1 MPLTNGRT
9 FAGYTIIRLLGSGG
23 MAEVY
28 LAQHPRLPRND
39 ALKVMSE
46 AITADTDFRERFLRE
61 ADLAATLWHPHIVGV
76 HDRGE
81 FEGHLWISMDYV
93 EGTDAGQLVKGR
105 YPAGIRAQDVC
116 AIVTAVADALDY
128 AHKRGLLHRDV
139 KPANILLTQPEE
151 GKRRILLADFGI
163 ARPMGDI
170 SGLTATN
177 FTVGTLAYAAPEQLM
192 GADIDGR
199 ADQYA
204 LAATAYHL
212 LTGSQPYPHS
222 NPAVVISRHLNAPVP
237 ALADTRPELGRLDP
251 VLAAALAKDPV
262 DRFTRCVDFAR
273 AFAEQ
278 AETARQA
285 PAAPTAPARLAPKQT
300 LGTSRDPVPSKASSN
315 PNSWVGL
322 EGDGLSVLPRWLR
335 SFLLEPLRWCGT
347 RGNSGPLR
355 PHPPPESK
363 HLRPL
368 LPPSPHLPAQQ
379 HPRQRRS
386 LPQWRLST
394 ANLPTVTL
402 KCRRCLHRPAS
413 PTSSLATHRQRR
425 STPAF
430 TVVHLPLPV
439 PACVGRPMR
448 ELCCVAMIPGTGSFV
463 AWPTRIRCR
472 LCSRQR
478 RRCRLGCFWTTALN
492 AACAME
498 APGVAETTACTPPT
512 VAAPART
519 SLSSKGPP
527 CRPSTVLTPCGR
539 SKSVHS
545 GRATSHHPRRTP

>member
-1 MPLTNGRT
+1 MG
-9 FAGYTIIRLLGSGG
+9 
-23 MAEVY
+23 EVY
-28 LAQHPRLPRND
+28 LAQHPRLPRQD
-39 ALKVMSE
+39 ALKILPAEVS
-46 AITADTDFRERFLRE
+46 ADGEFRERFLRE
-61 ADLAATLWHPHIVGV
+61 ADLASTLFHPHIVGV

-81 FEGHLWISMDYV
+81 FDGQMWISMDYID
-93 EGTDAGQLVKGR
+93 GTDAAQLLRTR
-105 YPAGIRAQDVC
+105 YPVGMPEHEVAEIITAIAG
-116 AIVTAVADALDY
+116 ALDY

-139 KPANILLTQPEE
+139 KPANIMLTHRDDE
-151 GKRRILLADFGI
+151 GKQRILLSDFGI
-163 ARPMGDI
+163 ARGVDDI
-170 SGLTATN
+170 SGLTTTN
-177 FTVGTLAYAAPEQLM
+177 MTVGTVAYTAPEQLL
-192 GADIDGR
+192 GEQIDGR

-212 LTGSQPYPHS
+212 LTGSQLYPHS

-237 ALADTRPELGRLDP
+237 ALSDTRPELGRLDP
-251 VLAAALAKDPV
+251 VLAAGLAKDPA
-262 DRFTRCVDFAR
+262 DRFTRCVDFAH
-273 AFAEQ
+273 ASAEQ
-278 AETARQA
+278 AEIPRRAR
-285 PAAPTAPARLAPKQT
+285 AAPTAPARLAPKQT
-300 LGTSRDPVPSKASSN
+300 PRNSIQSRSKQGVVEPRLPGGPRRRWGIPAAAVVALLL
-315 PNSWVGL
+315 VGAVAL
-322 EGDGLSVLPRWLR
+322 VWQPWQQ
-335 SFLLEPLRWCGT
+335 
-347 RGNSGPLR
+347 
-355 PHPPPESK
+355 
-363 HLRPL
+363 RPL
-368 LPPSPHLPAQQ
+368 TTPPSTRVESPPAPSPHLPAQ

-402 KCRRCLHRPAS
+402 KCRRCLHRATS

-448 ELCCVAMIPGTGSFV
+448 ELCCVAMIPGTGSFI

-472 LCSRQR
+472 LCSRRR
-478 RRCRLGCFWTTALN
+478 RRCRLGCFWMTALN
-492 AACAME
+492 AAYAMG
-498 APGVAETTACTPPT
+498 ALGVAEMTACTPPT

-545 GRATSHHPRRTP
+545 GQATSHHPRRTP